1 MAEPRTKTK
10 VTTDIP
16 KTPFVHPEDRGALA
30 KRRWRWHEV
39 LEVGSV
45 SDRTSVLFDTFIVC
59 LIIANVIVF
68 AASTV
73 ADLDAVYG
81 FWFELFNIVS
91 VLIFTAEY
99 AARLWV
105 CVDLPPLRHLQP
117 WKARLKFA
125 MTPLLIID
133 LLAILPFYLGNLF
146 GVDLRVLRVL
156 RLMRFLKIARYSP
169 ALQILLRVVKSEL
182 WALFG
187 ALIIMTSLIILS
199 ASLLYFI
206 EREAQ
211 PEQFGSLPA
220 AMWWSLATL
229 TTVGYGDVVPV
240 TALGKV
246 FGGMFMVF
254 GLAMYA
260 LPIGILSSGFA
271 REIARNEFV
280 ITWNMVAKVPLFA
293 RLEAN
298 EVADI
303 MKLLQSHRHSAG
315 SIILRPGDRAD
326 SMYFISEGEVRVEAR
341 GGEIVF
347 LHEGDHFGE
356 MALLE
361 KRRRKVAVVA
371 QTDCLLLQLDGQ
383 DFEYLL
389 TTHAHVSEHM
399 KKISELRKT
408 GEWKEG
414 DPADPE
420 SSEWTIPVEDKKP
433 DQN

>member
-1 MAEPRTKTK
+1 MADETGRTKL
-10 VTTDIP
+10 P
-16 KTPFVHPEDRGALA
+16 PTPFVHPEDRGALA
-30 KRRWRWHEV
+30 KRRWRLHEI
-39 LEVGSV
+39 LEVGSI
-45 SDRTSVLFDTFIVC
+45 SDRASIIFDTFIIT
-59 LIIANVIVF
+59 LIVANVIVF

-73 ADLDAVYG
+73 ADLAAAYHL
-81 FWFELFNIVS
+81 WFELFNITS
-91 VLIFTAEY
+91 VLVFTVEY
-99 AARLWV
+99 MARLWV
-105 CVDLPPLRHLQP
+105 CIDLPPLRHMAP
-117 WKARLKFA
+117 WKARLRFA
-125 MTPLLIID
+125 ATPLLIID

-156 RLMRFLKIARYSP
+156 RLLRFLKIARYSP
-169 ALQILLRVVKSEL
+169 ALQILLRVLRSEL

-187 ALIIMTSLIILS
+187 ALIIMFSLILLS
-199 ASLLYFI
+199 ASLLYSV

-240 TALGKV
+240 TPAGKV
-246 FGGMFMVF
+246 LGGMFMMF

-293 RLEAN
+293 KLEAS
-298 EVADI
+298 EVAEI
-303 MKLLQSHRHSAG
+303 MKLLQSHRHAAG
-315 SIILRPGDRAD
+315 SIILRPGDRAE
-326 SMYFISEGEVRVEAR
+326 SMYFISFGEVRVETRR
-341 GGEIVF
+341 GDVVY

-371 QTDCLLLQLDGQ
+371 QTDCLLLQLDAQ

-389 TTHAHVSEHM
+389 ATHGHVAEHM
-399 KKISELRKT
+399 RKISELRKI
-408 GEWKEG
+408 GEWHEG
-414 DPADPE
+414 DPAEPE
-420 SSEWTIPVEDKKP
+420 TGEWTIPVEDKA
-433 DQN
+433 

>member
-1 MAEPRTKTK
+1 MADDKIKTE
-10 VTTDIP
+10 IP
-16 KTPFVHPEDRGALA
+16 PSPFVHPEDRGVWA
-30 KRRWRWHEV
+30 KRRWRLHEI
-39 LEVGSV
+39 LEVGSI
-45 SDRTSVLFDTFIVC
+45 SDRASVLFDTFIVV
-59 LIIANVIVF
+59 LIITNVIVF

-81 FWFELFNIVS
+81 NWFELFNLAS
-91 VLIFTAEY
+91 VMIFTLEY
-99 AARLWV
+99 LARLWI
-105 CVDLPPLRHLQP
+105 CIDLPPLRHMVP

-133 LLAILPFYLGNLF
+133 LLAILPFYLGNLV

-156 RLMRFLKIARYSP
+156 RLLRFLKIARYSP

-187 ALIIMTSLIILS
+187 ALIIMASLILLS
-199 ASLLYFI
+199 AALLYFI

-240 TALGKV
+240 TPLGKV
-246 FGGMFMVF
+246 FGGMFMLF

-280 ITWNMVAKVPLFA
+280 ITWNMVARVPLFA
-293 RLEAN
+293 RLEAS
-298 EVADI
+298 EVAEI
-303 MKLLQSHRHSAG
+303 MKLLQSHRHGAG
-315 SIILRPGDRAD
+315 SIILRPGDRAE

-341 GGEIVF
+341 GGEVVI
-347 LHEGDHFGE
+347 LKEGDHFGE

-361 KRRRKVAVVA
+361 KRRRRVAVVA
-371 QTDCLLLQLDGQ
+371 QTDCLLLQLDAQ

-389 TTHAHVSEHM
+389 ATHNHVAEHM
-399 KKISELRKT
+399 RTISDLRKS
-408 GEWKEG
+408 GEWHEN
-414 DPADPE
+414 DPAEPE
-420 SSEWTIPVEDKKP
+420 SGSWTIPVEDKA
-433 DQN
+433 